1 MEQNQK
7 TLEFLK
13 IIQTNSE
20 VNSITKIIEEILE
33 NPLVY
38 NFQLFLNEPNV
49 QQVFIFHLIL
59 INKVKQISK

>member
-20 VNSITKIIEEILE
+20 TNSITKIIEEILE

-49 QQVFIFHLIL
+49 QLVFIFHLIL